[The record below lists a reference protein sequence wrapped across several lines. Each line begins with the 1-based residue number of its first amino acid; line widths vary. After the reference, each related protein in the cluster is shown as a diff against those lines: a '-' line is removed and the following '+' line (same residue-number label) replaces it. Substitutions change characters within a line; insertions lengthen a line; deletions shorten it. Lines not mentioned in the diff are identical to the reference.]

1 MLSELFARVRHE
13 AILSLTGLRES
24 IMSIAERVNRQ
35 VQIVKLHAQSSSIM
49 DQLNAHFVA
58 LGAVLAEQ
66 LPTDLSRRHAL
77 FLSDPAPPLEQRL
90 QKTQQHIQR
99 LRREL
104 HHLTQQ
110 ITEIETETLTDT
122 LLRIHRDLISR
133 GGAIERV
140 VLQPG
145 SQVTGK
151 TTPEFERAT
160 HTRLIAVCR
169 GPALLT
175 AFDHLTLAPG
185 DVVLLIGSR
194 RSLSEAISTVSG
206 PTKAPL

>member
-1 MLSELFARVRHE
+1 MLSEFFARVRHE
-13 AILSLTGLRES
+13 AILSLAGLRES
-24 IMSIAERVNRQ
+24 VVSIAERVNRQ
-35 VQIVKLHAQSSSIM
+35 VQIVKLHAQSSSIV
-49 DQLNAHFVA
+49 DQVNTHFVA

-66 LPTDLSRRHAL
+66 LPTEPSRRHAL
-77 FLSDPAPPLEQRL
+77 FLSEPAPPLGQRL

-104 HHLTQQ
+104 RHLTHQ

-122 LLRIHRDLISR
+122 LLRIHRDLTSR
-133 GGAIERV
+133 GGAVERV

-145 SQVTGK
+145 SPAMGK

-160 HTRLIAVCR
+160 RTRLIAVCR

-206 PTKAPL
+206 PAKASP